1 MTKNKIDCPCF
12 AYEERIAIMLYD
24 GKMTEQD
31 AKKAARQDTCVGC
44 LGALGVGLFDNK
56 KR

>member
-1 MTKNKIDCPCF
+1 
-12 AYEERIAIMLYD
+12 MLYD